1 MKHLTLFFTSFCFL
15 IVYEVYPGDT
25 TFMWPVKNKQ
35 PGSNIL
41 YQPNDYLGDEQVYSD
56 LIIATGIWDSIV
68 SPVDGII
75 TDFNFTYKQS
85 LSSVVAYSPAHY
97 FDKSIDSTLKNIGK
111 PNIQDSKYFT
121 ATISLLSKDGRKIFL
136 TGFIPSRWF
145 KTGEK
150 LKKGDFLGVA
160 SYAYHKIPEQCL
172 FISVS
177 RNAVS
182 DDPMS
187 PFGLKS
193 SFVKARKYN
202 NKVSISEI
210 EMLEDISVLEAS
222 LREGH
227 PGLFDYVSEP
237 ELQMAFDDLRL
248 KTKMINSK
256 QEFEKQLAAILRIIG
271 DSHLSISTNTQY
283 TQQSVNSWAAVS
295 FGFLNDSLVINRT
308 VAEYTSY
315 LGRRVSMV
323 NGYGTDTIKKV
334 ISRTIGGHDGFVESY
349 PDFVRLTLTS
359 IRFFHEFF
367 PFEKS
372 RDLDILFYDGERMK
386 FKGST
391 YTQNSCP
398 KYYPSWRDYYNYPD
412 RRFFTSMISDTIA
425 HVGLSTFDLNDIEMI
440 EIQDFIQ
447 SLNSANCKSLIIDLR
462 NNYGGNSEN
471 LSTLFDLISKS
482 AFRLNDHMVVNSN
495 TTYSFFKFAD
505 NYGIN
510 DTLFKNYSPI
520 AGKNGYYLEAEIIE
534 KKISDDKTFKGDV
547 YVLVNERSFSSAA
560 VFAGLVKKYNRGL
573 IIGRETGSAYYQINA
588 LRFVTLMLPNSK
600 INIRIPLIK
609 IVFDTVQRQEI
620 PRGRGVIP
628 DVSIDFSLDE
638 LEWKSDTILNTALN
652 IILEERQLAKNQ
664 ISEGATIKLSNSKT
678 DYFDLPIKFK
688 LIGIG
693 LICFFV
699 LLVLY
704 FKFWKKSP
712 T

>member
-1 MKHLTLFFTSFCFL
+1 MKMIIYISALLFTLFAIKASANDSTY
-15 IVYEVYPGDT
+15 V
-25 TFMWPVKNKQ
+25 WPVKGMP

-56 LIIATGIWDSIV
+56 LIIATGIWDSII

-75 TDFNFTYKQS
+75 SDFNFTYKQS
-85 LSSVVAYSPAHY
+85 LISVVAYSPAHF
-97 FDKSIDSTLKNIGK
+97 FDKSKDSSLKNFGET
-111 PNIQDSKYFT
+111 NLTDSKFLT
-121 ATISLLSKDGRKIFL
+121 ATISLLTKDGRKIFL
-136 TGFIPSRWF
+136 TGFTPSRWF

-172 FISVS
+172 FINVS

-193 SFVKARKYN
+193 SFVKANIGN
-202 NKVSISEI
+202 NKVNISEI
-210 EMLEDISVLEAS
+210 EMLEDLSVLEAA

-227 PGLFDYVSEP
+227 SGLFDYISEP
-237 ELQMAFDDLRL
+237 EFQMAFDDLRL
-248 KTKMINSK
+248 RTKMIRSK
-256 QEFEKQLAAILRIIG
+256 QDFEKQLADILRIIG
-271 DSHLSISTNTQY
+271 DSHLSISSNTQY
-283 TQQSVNSWAAVS
+283 PKQPVNSWAAVS
-295 FGFLNDSLVINRT
+295 FGFLNDSLVITRT
-308 VAEYTSY
+308 VAEYTQY
-315 LGRRVSMV
+315 LGRRINKV
-323 NGYGTDTIKKV
+323 NGFDADTIKKV

-367 PFEKS
+367 PSNES
-372 RDLDILFYDGERMK
+372 RDLDILFYNGERMK

-412 RRFFTSMISDTIA
+412 RRFFTRMISDTIA
-425 HVGLSTFDLNDIEMI
+425 LVGLSTFNLNDIEMV

-447 SLNSANCKSLIIDLR
+447 SLNSTNCKRLIIDLR

-471 LSTLFDLISKS
+471 LTLLFDLISKI

-495 TTYSFFKFAD
+495 TTYSFFKYAD
-505 NYGIN
+505 NYSIN

-520 AGKNGYYLEAEIIE
+520 AGKNGYYFEAEIIE

-560 VFAGLVKKYNRGL
+560 VFAGLVRKYNRGL
-573 IIGRETGSAYYQINA
+573 IVGRETGSSYYQINA

-620 PRGRGVIP
+620 PWGRGVIP

-638 LEWKSDTILNTALN
+638 LAWKSDSILNTAITHVN
-652 IILEERQLAKNQ
+652 MSHNFSKNNNSEREL
-664 ISEGATIKLSNSKT
+664 ISQEKQAFSFNYYNFLKYL
-678 DYFDLPIKFK
+678 
-688 LIGIG
+688 GI
-693 LICFFV
+693 V
-699 LLVLY
+699 LLIIIALYIFY
-704 FKFWKKSP
+704 FKFYKKMY
-712 T
+712 

>member
-1 MKHLTLFFTSFCFL
+1 MKMIIYISALLFSLFVNKASAN
-15 IVYEVYPGDT
+15 DT
-25 TFMWPVKNKQ
+25 IYAWPVKGM
-35 PGSNIL
+35 PLGSNIL

-75 TDFNFTYKQS
+75 SDFNFTYKQS
-85 LSSVVAYSPAHY
+85 LSSMVAYSPAHY
-97 FDKSIDSTLKNIGK
+97 FDKSKDSTLKNLGETSL
-111 PNIQDSKYFT
+111 PDSKFFT
-121 ATISLLSKDGRKIFL
+121 ATISLLTKDGRKIFL

-172 FISVS
+172 FINVS

-193 SFVKARKYN
+193 SFVKANIRN
-202 NKVSISEI
+202 NKVNISEI
-210 EMLEDISVLEAS
+210 EMLEDLSVLEAA

-227 PGLFDYVSEP
+227 PGLFDYLREP
-237 ELQMAFDDLRL
+237 EFQVAFDDVRL
-248 KTKMINSK
+248 KTKMIRSK
-256 QEFEKQLAAILRIIG
+256 QEFEKQLASILRIIG

-283 TQQSVNSWAAVS
+283 PKQSVNSWAAVS
-295 FGFLNDSLVINRT
+295 FGFLNDSLVITRT
-308 VAEYTSY
+308 VAEYTEY
-315 LGRRVSMV
+315 LGRRINKV
-323 NGYGTDTIKKV
+323 NGFDADTIKKV

-367 PFEKS
+367 PSEES
-372 RDLDILFYDGERMK
+372 RDLDILFYNGERMK

-425 HVGLSTFDLNDIEMI
+425 HVGLSTFNLNDIEI
-440 EIQDFIQ
+440 VGIQDFIQ
-447 SLNSANCKSLIIDLR
+447 SLNNTNCKRLIIDLR

-471 LSTLFDLISKS
+471 LALLFDLISKS

-495 TTYSFFKFAD
+495 TTYSFFKYAD
-505 NYGIN
+505 NYSIN
-510 DTLFKNYSPI
+510 DTLFRNYAHVTTKS
-520 AGKNGYYLEAEIIE
+520 GYYLENEIIE

-560 VFAGLVKKYNRGL
+560 VFAGLVRKYNRGL
-573 IIGRETGSAYYQINA
+573 IVGRETGSSYYQINA

-609 IVFDTVQRQEI
+609 IVFDSVQSQKI
-620 PRGRGVIP
+620 PWGRGVIP
-628 DVSIDFSLDE
+628 DISIDFTLEE
-638 LEWKSDTILNTALN
+638 LKWESDSILNTAIKHDNMSHSFYKNN
-652 IILEERQLAKNQ
+652 INEGELILQEKQTFSFNYSSFLKYLGIALL
-664 ISEGATIKLSNSKT
+664 IFTALSI
-678 DYFDLPIKFK
+678 Y
-688 LIGIG
+688 
-693 LICFFV
+693 
-699 LLVLY
+699 Y
-704 FKFWKKSP
+704 FKIYKKMY
-712 T
+712 

>member
-1 MKHLTLFFTSFCFL
+1 MKHLTLFFTSFCLL

-25 TFMWPVKNKQ
+25 TFLWPVKGKP

-56 LIIATGIWDSIV
+56 LIISTGNWDSIV
-68 SPVDGII
+68 SPVDGVII
-75 TDFNFTYKQS
+75 DFNFTYKQS
-85 LSSVVAYSPAHY
+85 LSSGVAYSPAHY

-121 ATISLLSKDGRKIFL
+121 ASISLLSKDGKKIFL

-145 KTGEK
+145 KTGER
-150 LKKGDFLGVA
+150 LKKGEILGKA

-172 FISVS
+172 FINVS

-193 SFVKARKYN
+193 SFAKALKRN
-202 NKVSISEI
+202 NKVNISEI
-210 EMLEDISVLEAS
+210 EMLEDISVLEAT

-237 ELQMAFDDLRL
+237 ELQMAFDNLRQKAKMISGKQDFENLLIDFLRL
-248 KTKMINSK
+248 I
-256 QEFEKQLAAILRIIG
+256 R
-271 DSHLSISTNTQY
+271 DSHLSITNKTQCPLQSTNP
-283 TQQSVNSWAAVS
+283 WAAVS

-308 VAEYTSY
+308 VAEYSAY
-315 LGRRVSMV
+315 LGRRISMV
-323 NGYGTDTIKKV
+323 NGFDVDTIKKA

-372 RDLDILFYDGERMK
+372 RDLDILFYNGEGMK

-398 KYYPSWRDYYNYPD
+398 NYYPSWRDYYNYPD

-425 HVGLSTFDLNDIEMI
+425 HVGLSTFDLNDLEMI

-471 LSTLFDLISKS
+471 LSTLFDLISKN

-495 TTYSFFKFAD
+495 TTYSFFKYAD
-505 NYGIN
+505 NYSIN
-510 DTLFKNYSPI
+510 DTLFRNYSQI
-520 AGKNGYYLEAEIIE
+520 ANKSGYYLEAEIIE

-573 IIGRETGSAYYQINA
+573 IVGRETGSAYYQINA

-620 PRGRGVIP
+620 PWGRGVIP

-638 LEWKSDTILNTALN
+638 LEWKSDTILKTTLDL
-652 IILEERQLAKNQ
+652 ILEQRRLTGNKIN
-664 ISEGATIKLSNSKT
+664 EGVTIKMADSEA
-678 DYFDLPIKFK
+678 DHFDLHIK
-688 LIGIG
+688 LILTGIA
-693 LICFFV
+693 LVFFIIF
-699 LLVLY
+699 LVLY
-704 FKFWKKSP
+704 FKYWRKIS